1 MVYSLVSIYIDL
13 AYNKNKLCDTLDYW
27 SRDMLNF
34 YFLDND
40 LGIISST
47 YFVYDFSRRMLY
59 SVKWQNFIAW
69 LPLLLEVLGNMS
81 IAIICFPGCDVINFE
96 INIIFLI
103 KPVFYLTRKS
113 RQKFKYLENKK
124 SFYVEI
130 KSIFHHFKR
139 AFCSQNLSQTLEC
152 AFKTKMGKR
161 DFSQK
166 KWSIINFSHSESL
179 NFIQKNQTNQ

>member
-1 MVYSLVSIYIDL
+1 
-13 AYNKNKLCDTLDYW
+13 
-27 SRDMLNF
+27 
-34 YFLDND
+34 
-40 LGIISST
+40 
-47 YFVYDFSRRMLY
+47 
-59 SVKWQNFIAW
+59 
-69 LPLLLEVLGNMS
+69 MS

-103 KPVFYLTRKS
+103 KPVFYLARKS

-130 KSIFHHFKR
+130 KSIFHHIKR

-166 KWSIINFSHSESL
+166 NGVSSIFH
-179 NFIQKNQTNQ
+179 IQKVLTSSKRIRQTNKHILRKCISKVQGIRMDGRIK